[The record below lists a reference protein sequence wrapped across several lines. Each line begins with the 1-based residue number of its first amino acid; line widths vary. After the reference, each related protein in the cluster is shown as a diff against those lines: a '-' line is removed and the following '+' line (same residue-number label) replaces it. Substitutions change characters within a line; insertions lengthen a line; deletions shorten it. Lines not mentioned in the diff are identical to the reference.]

1 MQPDGFCSKIKT
13 AVSTDAFR
21 HLDDK
26 IELTLHNF
34 TVLPPQPTAA
44 SSDADHST
52 QPLAASE
59 PLAEAVVAEPTAAPV
74 VTAYQDTPINDGVV
88 DIGLVAHAAPEAT
101 AVEGAQETR
110 GQDTSDCGRGDAES
124 WGFKSP
130 DSGGFMGSQ
139 TQEQIVRARDRKA
152 DEEMVIPRTLP
163 LRQCC
168 SSIAASACCCTLSIL
183 ILCLCCLLQ
192 VSALRLQRDAQALE
206 ALLAAITACLPPHAV
221 LPPDIC
227 SDVLTMPLSSEPHTP
242 PPNPA
247 SIFLC
252 GLSMTAPT
260 HPSPP
265 PFYVQRCAIA

>member
-1 MQPDGFCSKIKT
+1 MQQDGFSSKIKT
-13 AVSTDAFR
+13 AVSTDAFK

-44 SSDADHST
+44 SSDEDHST

-59 PLAEAVVAEPTAAPV
+59 PLAEAVLAEPTAAPV

-101 AVEGAQETR
+101 AVEGAQE
-110 GQDTSDCGRGDAES
+110 TSDCGRGDAES

-183 ILCLCCLLQ
+183 ILCSCCLLQ
-192 VSALRLQRDAQALE
+192 VSALRLQRDAQALQ
-206 ALLAAITACLPPHAV
+206 ALLAAIAACLPPHAV

-227 SDVLTMPLSSEPHTP
+227 SDVLTMPLSSESPTP
-242 PPNPA
+242 PQPPLQYFCVA
-247 SIFLC
+247 S
-252 GLSMTAPT
+252 
-260 HPSPP
+260 
-265 PFYVQRCAIA
+265 Q